1 MSLQLWIPFTNKVEN
16 LGLKN
21 CELTTNNIT
30 SVDGKINQ
38 YAAHFNGNNSWIS
51 IKNPPDL
58 NITDFSFAFWLK
70 TYTDT
75 TNNMCIYNGRFYIG
89 DAIAIFI
96 SNGSI
101 RFDDGGQHDNLLTI
115 EKNKWYHIVIARN
128 STNIKIY
135 SNGNLYKTTS
145 STSFTL
151 NKITYASIGC
161 SSYVGSITPK
171 YNPLDGD
178 LNDFR
183 IYDHCLSDKEVKEL
197 SKGLILHY
205 KLSKS
210 LNSNLITTDF
220 VATATKSSY
229 YRSHTII
236 NNLLT
241 PEIIMANQGRTLW
254 FSYDIYTPGTR
265 KDGNGTNTTINRFGI
280 HGVIVY
286 NNGTEDKTLYP
297 FNESLNYSGDLIRL
311 EKSYVI
317 PSDIVSI
324 SAFYFAIHCGVS
336 NFSSPADDNDE
347 TWYIKNLKLE
357 WDTPTPY
364 SPHTKYD
371 NDDIEY
377 DYSGY
382 GNHGEKHDI
391 IQDNTDII
399 KYNSNY
405 IFNGNSSYIKNIS
418 DIYRIKDEITINLWA
433 YMDNWNNFNSRL
445 ISCAESAGYNFEA
458 KTINNILYIQF
469 TIYNNQQYIY
479 ALINA
484 TELLSGWHMFTATY
498 DGYKALVYVDG
509 NFINTSD
516 ISENKLLIEYSST
529 ANLIIGAES
538 SANSVIG
545 PFFNGKM
552 SDLRIYGT
560 ALSEDDI
567 KELYNVPTSLDN
579 NGNIFTG
586 ELIEE
591 D

>member
-16 LGLKN
+16 LGLCN
-21 CELTTNNIT
+21 CELSTNNIT
-30 SVDGKINQ
+30 YVDGKINQ
-38 YAAHFNGNNSWIS
+38 YSTHFNGTNSYIC

-58 NITDFSFAFWLK
+58 NITNFLFSFWVK
-70 TYTDT
+70 IYIDT
-75 TNNMCIYNGRFYIG
+75 NTMCIYNGRTDIENP
-89 DAIAIFI
+89 IAIFI
-96 SNGSI
+96 INNTI
-101 RFDDGGQHDNLLTI
+101 RFDDGVVHNNLATI
-115 EKNKWYHIVIARN
+115 EKNKWYHVVIARN

-135 SNGNLYKTTS
+135 LNGNLYKTIS

-161 SSYVGSITPK
+161 SSTNSNTPDS
-171 YNPLDGD
+171 NPLDGD

-183 IYDHCLSDKEVKEL
+183 IYNHCLSDKEVKEL
-197 SKGLILHY
+197 SKGLVLHY

-210 LNSNLITTDF
+210 LNRNLITTDF
-220 VATATKSSY
+220 IATATKSSY
-229 YRSHTII
+229 YRSHSTINTI
-236 NNLLT
+236 LT
-241 PEIIMANQGRTLW
+241 RNDIVANKGRTLW
-254 FSYDIYTPGTR
+254 LSYDIYTPGTR
-265 KDGNGTNTTINRFGI
+265 KRGTYDSNIMNNRFGI
-280 HGVIVY
+280 HFNLTY
-286 NNGTEDKTLYP
+286 NDGTQNVVRYP
-297 FNESLNYSGDLIRL
+297 FAAQLDYSGGLTRIK
-311 EKSYVI
+311 KSYTI
-317 PSDIVSI
+317 PSDIVSV
-324 SAFYFAIHCGVS
+324 SLFYNSIQCGVEE
-336 NFSSPADDNDE
+336 FASPADDNDE

-357 WDTPTPY
+357 WDYPTEYLPY
-364 SPHTKYD
+364 SEYD
-371 NDDIEY
+371 NDNIEY
-377 DYSGY
+377 DCSGY

-433 YMDNWNNFNSRL
+433 YMDNWNNFNSIL
-445 ISCAESAGYNFEA
+445 ISCTESAGYNFEA

-479 ALINA
+479 ALINT

-516 ISENKLLIEYSST
+516 ISENKLLIEYSSIT
-529 ANLIIGAES
+529 NLIIGAES

>member
-1 MSLQLWIPFTNKVEN
+1 MSLRLWLPLTNTVEN
-16 LGLKN
+16 LGLEN
-21 CELTTNNIT
+21 CEFTTNNIT

-70 TYTDT
+70 TYADTDT
-75 TNNMCIYNGRFYIG
+75 MCIYNGRTKVG
-89 DAIAIFI
+89 NPIAIFI
-96 SNGSI
+96 INGSI
-101 RFDDGGQHDNLLTI
+101 RFDDGALHSNLLTI
-115 EKNKWYHIVIARN
+115 EKNKWYHIVITRDSN
-128 STNIKIY
+128 NIKTY
-135 SNGNLYKTTS
+135 LNGNLCKTTS
-145 STSFTL
+145 SKSFTL
-151 NKITYASIGC
+151 NKITYASIGY
-161 SSYVGSITPK
+161 SSTNSATPNS
-171 YNPLDGD
+171 YPLNGD

-183 IYDHCLSDKEVKEL
+183 IYDHCLSVKEIKEL

-265 KDGNGTNTTINRFGI
+265 KNGNGTNTTINRFGI

-324 SAFYFAIHCGVS
+324 SSLGFGFAIHCGVS

-364 SPHTKYD
+364 SPHTEYD

-382 GNHGEKHDI
+382 GNHAIANSDI
-391 IQDNTDII
+391 KSSSDSYL
-399 KYNSNY
+399 YNSCREFNGDKQWFTIQNPLRK
-405 IFNGNSSYIKNIS
+405 IFNDDFTVSVWINIS
-418 DIYRIKDEITINLWA
+418 YRDRGVILSNNYKPPVIAFELKDIGTFRLYWNGSTDFSGNIAIPINIWHNIIFIR
-433 YMDNWNNFNSRL
+433 DNNTL
-445 ISCAESAGYNFEA
+445 KI
-458 KTINNILYIQF
+458 
-469 TIYNNQQYIY
+469 
-479 ALINA
+479 
-484 TELLSGWHMFTATY
+484 
-498 DGYKALVYVDG
+498 YVDG
-509 NFINTSD
+509 VLDNSITPNSLPDLNITALFRVGDDYRGDTDNTVSF
-516 ISENKLLIEYSST
+516 
-529 ANLIIGAES
+529 
-538 SANSVIG
+538 
-545 PFFNGKM
+545 PGKM

>member
-1 MSLQLWIPFTNKVEN
+1 MSLRLWLPLTNTVEN
-16 LGLKN
+16 LGLEN
-21 CELTTNNIT
+21 CEFTTNNIT

-70 TYTDT
+70 TYADTDG
-75 TNNMCIYNGRFYIG
+75 MCIYNGRTKAG
-89 DAIAIFI
+89 NPIAIFI
-96 SNGSI
+96 INGSI
-101 RFDDGGQHDNLLTI
+101 RFDDGALHSNLLTI
-115 EKNKWYHIVIARN
+115 EKNKWYHIVITRDSN
-128 STNIKIY
+128 NIKTY
-135 SNGNLYKTTS
+135 LNGNLCETTS
-145 STSFTL
+145 STSFAL

-161 SSYVGSITPK
+161 SSLNSNAPSAY
-171 YNPLDGD
+171 PLDGD

-220 VATATKSSY
+220 VTTATKSSY
-229 YRSHTII
+229 YRSHSTI
-236 NNLLT
+236 NHLLT

-265 KDGNGTNTTINRFGI
+265 KNGNDTSNNFSRFGI
-280 HGVIVY
+280 HGLLKY
-286 NNGTEDKTLYP
+286 NNGTENKTSYP
-297 FNESLNYSGDLIRL
+297 FSKSLNYSGNLIRV

-317 PSDIVSI
+317 PSNIVSVTSFTFSI
-324 SAFYFAIHCGVS
+324 QCGTY
-336 NFSSPADDNDE
+336 NFNSPADDNDE

-364 SPHTKYD
+364 SPHTEYD

-382 GNHGEKHDI
+382 GNHAIANSDI
-391 IQDNTDII
+391 KSNSDSYL
-399 KYNSNY
+399 YNSCREFNGDKQWFTIQNPLRK
-405 IFNGNSSYIKNIS
+405 IFNDDFTVSVCVNIS
-418 DIYRIKDEITINLWA
+418 AEHRGIILGDNPNHTIISFEIYLGRVFRFYYDNKPNLIGNIAIPINTWHNIIFIR
-433 YMDNWNNFNSRL
+433 DNNTFK
-445 ISCAESAGYNFEA
+445 I
-458 KTINNILYIQF
+458 
-469 TIYNNQQYIY
+469 
-479 ALINA
+479 
-484 TELLSGWHMFTATY
+484 
-498 DGYKALVYVDG
+498 YVDG
-509 NFINTSD
+509 VLDNSITPDYSLPASD
-516 ISENKLLIEYSST
+516 IT
-529 ANLIIGAES
+529 ALSRIGDDYRGDTINAVS
-538 SANSVIG
+538 F
-545 PFFNGKM
+545 PGKM

>member
-1 MSLQLWIPFTNKVEN
+1 MSLKLWIPFTNKVEN
-16 LGLKN
+16 LGLEN
-21 CELTTNNIT
+21 CEFTANNIT

-70 TYTDT
+70 IYNDT
-75 TNNMCIYNGRFYIG
+75 TMCIYNSRTNT
-89 DAIAIFI
+89 AAPIAIFI
-96 SNGSI
+96 VANTI
-101 RFDDGGQHDNLLTI
+101 RFDDGITHNNLATI
-115 EKNKWYHIVIARN
+115 EKNKWYHIAITRN

-135 SNGNLYKTTS
+135 LNGNLYNTTF

-151 NKITYASIGC
+151 DKITYASIGC
-161 SSYVGSITPK
+161 SSVNSNTPN

-197 SKGLILHY
+197 SKGLVLHY

-210 LNSNLITTDF
+210 LNRNLITTDF
-220 VATATKSSY
+220 IATATKSSY

-265 KDGNGTNTTINRFGI
+265 KRGTNDDNTLNNRFGI
-280 HGVIVY
+280 HFIFTY
-286 NNGTEDKTLYP
+286 NNGTKDMVRYP
-297 FNESLNYSGDLIRL
+297 FPAQLDYSGGLTRIK
-311 EKSYVI
+311 KSSTI
-317 PSDIVSI
+317 PSDVVSVSLFN
-324 SAFYFAIHCGVS
+324 SAIQCGVEE
-336 NFSSPADDNDE
+336 FASPADDNDE

-516 ISENKLLIEYSST
+516 VSENKLLIEYSST

-538 SANSVIG
+538 SANGVIG

>member
-1 MSLQLWIPFTNKVEN
+1 MSLRLWLPLTNTVEN
-16 LGLKN
+16 LGLEN
-21 CELTTNNIT
+21 CEFTTNNIT

-70 TYTDT
+70 TYADTDG
-75 TNNMCIYNGRFYIG
+75 MCIYNGRTKAG
-89 DAIAIFI
+89 NPIAIFI
-96 SNGSI
+96 INGSI
-101 RFDDGGQHDNLLTI
+101 RFDDGALHSNLLTI
-115 EKNKWYHIVIARN
+115 EKNKWYHIVITRDSN
-128 STNIKIY
+128 NIKTY
-135 SNGNLYKTTS
+135 LNGNLCETTS
-145 STSFTL
+145 STSFAL

-161 SSYVGSITPK
+161 SSTNSATPNS
-171 YNPLDGD
+171 YPLNGD

-183 IYDHCLSDKEVKEL
+183 IYDHCLSIKEIKEL

-229 YRSHTII
+229 YKSHDTIEH
-236 NNLLT
+236 LLT
-241 PEIIMANQGRTLW
+241 PEIIMANKGRTLW
-254 FSYDIYTPGTR
+254 FSYDIYSPGTR
-265 KDGNGTNTTINRFGI
+265 KRGTNDNDTINNRFGI
-280 HGVIVY
+280 HFNITY
-286 NNGTEDKTLYP
+286 NDGTKNVVDYP
-297 FNESLNYSGDLIRL
+297 LSAQLEYSGGLTRIK
-311 EKSYVI
+311 KSYTI

-324 SAFYFAIHCGVS
+324 SDFYTGIQCGSPEFA
-336 NFSSPADDNDE
+336 SPADDNDE

-364 SPHTKYD
+364 SPHTEYD

-382 GNHGEKHDI
+382 GNHAIANSDI
-391 IQDNTDII
+391 KSNSDSYL
-399 KYNSNY
+399 YNSCREFNGDKQWFTIQNPLRK
-405 IFNGNSSYIKNIS
+405 IFNDDFTVSVWVNIS
-418 DIYRIKDEITINLWA
+418 YRDRGVILSNNYKSPVIAFELKAIGTFRLYWNGTTDFSGNITFPLNTWHNIIFTR
-433 YMDNWNNFNSRL
+433 NNNTL
-445 ISCAESAGYNFEA
+445 KI
-458 KTINNILYIQF
+458 
-469 TIYNNQQYIY
+469 
-479 ALINA
+479 
-484 TELLSGWHMFTATY
+484 
-498 DGYKALVYVDG
+498 YVDG
-509 NFINTSD
+509 ILDNSITPDSLPALNITALSRVGDDYRGDTDNTVSF
-516 ISENKLLIEYSST
+516 
-529 ANLIIGAES
+529 
-538 SANSVIG
+538 
-545 PFFNGKM
+545 PGKM
-552 SDLRIYGT
+552 SDLRIYAT